1 MSTQTADAATPSQ
14 ARRGQEFRYESY
26 RLDPAL
32 GLLSCRYSL
41 DGQAFEERVT
51 FSSPGPVPRWDS
63 PAVAAAARLVFL
75 LAGVSYYKTAAPPLI
90 NMGGTALTPRER
102 AFLRA
107 FYLDGLGEF
116 GYRNG
121 IDLSGLR
128 IEGPEAEQI
137 PAAGPGPAGPGP
149 AGPGPAG
156 PGPAQPP
163 AAGTRR
169 ALVPFGGGIDSIVTV
184 ELVRDH
190 ADVALFVVS
199 RPGDYF
205 DAIEQPAAVTGLP
218 VIRAD
223 REIDP
228 QLLRSREFG
237 FLNGHVPVT
246 GIISAIA
253 VMAAALDGRDA
264 VVMSN
269 EWSASVPTMQAGDRA
284 VNHQYSKSAAF
295 EAAFR
300 GVLAETS
307 ARLPRGPGAA
317 VMPDYFSALRPR
329 TELWIA
335 ARFARLQ
342 QYHSTFRSCN
352 RAFHIDRA
360 RRLDHW
366 CGQCD
371 KCCFIDLILAPF
383 LPAAELGTIFGGRE
397 PLTDPALAG
406 KFRSLLGDV
415 DLSKPFECVGEVNE
429 CRAAL
434 LLADERAD
442 RAGFPLLHE
451 LAAEVR
457 ALPGRPS
464 TEGLL
469 QPVGEHFIP
478 VPYAEEL
485 LA

>member
-1 MSTQTADAATPSQ
+1 MSTQTADAATPPQ
-14 ARRGQEFRYESY
+14 ARRGQEFRYESH
-26 RLDPAL
+26 RLDPAS

-75 LAGVSYYKTAAPPLI
+75 LAGVSYYKTAAPPVI
-90 NMGGTALTPRER
+90 SMGGTALTPRER

-128 IEGPEAEQI
+128 IEGPEGDQI
-137 PAAGPGPAGPGP
+137 PAAGPA
-149 AGPGPAG
+149 
-156 PGPAQPP
+156 PAQPP

-228 QLLRSREFG
+228 QLLRSRELG

-307 ARLPRGPGAA
+307 ARLPQGPGAA
-317 VMPDYFSALRPR
+317 AMPDYFSALRPR

-342 QYHSTFRSCN
+342 RYHSTFRSCN

-397 PLTDPALAG
+397 PLADPALAG
-406 KFRSLLGDV
+406 RFRSLLGDV

-478 VPYAEEL
+478 VPYAEEF